1 MVRLTIL
8 YQMVSGIFESQLA
21 LNSTSLQVCPFSF
34 SCGMKL
40 PLEALP
46 PGEPSGGVVY
56 LRKIALSP
64 EEASRPYVFLNM
76 GVFTERRC

>member
-1 MVRLTIL
+1 
-8 YQMVSGIFESQLA
+8 
-21 LNSTSLQVCPFSF
+21 
-34 SCGMKL
+34 MKL

-46 PGEPSGGVVY
+46 AGDSSGGVVY
-56 LRKIALSP
+56 LRKNVLSP